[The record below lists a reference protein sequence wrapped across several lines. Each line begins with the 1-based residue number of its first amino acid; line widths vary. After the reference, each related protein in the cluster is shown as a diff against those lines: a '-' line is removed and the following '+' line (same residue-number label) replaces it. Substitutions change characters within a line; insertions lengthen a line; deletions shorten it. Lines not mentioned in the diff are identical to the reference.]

1 MSEKKVNV
9 KITASISEFEKTIK
23 KAQKE
28 VKELTDV
35 LDDINK
41 NKFGENLE
49 KQFKDISDA
58 AEKMQEQ
65 LEDMKDTLDDIEKIK
80 LDKVEKEFE
89 DIAEATEDL
98 NDKLEDTVDKL
109 EKLNKTKAD
118 KLKDDLEDTSE
129 AAEDLNETLEDTK
142 ESIEDLA
149 KAKLDKLEQQY
160 KDVLD
165 TADKLNE
172 TIEDNQEALSEL
184 DRADVDKLRNSLEN
198 IAESSE
204 DIGDRLGDLRKQLD
218 NLDSEGLDKFNN
230 DLKEAGSAVESLGDK
245 VRDAA
250 DDVDRHLNEAFEN
263 TDERVEKVSD
273 HIEDMGDK
281 LSKVDGLENIGDDF
295 NKLFDNKNVKVN
307 LEGDKSGFFDN
318 LADGFIS
325 GSIAGDKLSDA
336 VQDIVDGVDR
346 LADSMKDMNQFTFE
360 EQIKNY
366 DEFIND
372 MVKAQDEYND
382 ALEKSNKL
390 TEEIADK
397 RKKIDEADNKY
408 TEEVDKA
415 YDELEALEKKE
426 EAINNLNE
434 AIELYNKEAIEW
446 ANKND
451 AVTKALEEQRK
462 IVNNLEKEYSNLSE
476 EVKSFDDVVADAV
489 NRARDI
495 GKSFDDLSFNS
506 NIIKDLKDE
515 LKNMNYDNVD
525 DGINKLSHAY
535 EGIKEANDKM
545 LAGIKRC
552 NDEFKKLGAF
562 DDATDEIKNLIRQFN
577 DLYDAIDNGNEVDT
591 KEFMNVLDAL
601 DKATTIDN
609 ASESFNELAES
620 IKKWIQTTKQ
630 GIELSDKLSHALD
643 EYDSIGKSLSAAQDA
658 MKKTANAFD
667 DLNKKE
673 IKFDMNESI
682 NELER
687 IKESVRDIKT
697 IFDKMSFDSKL
708 TKELRESLGN
718 IDFLNY
724 TELENKLH
732 DLDKLFA
739 NTLSELTRRLENNF
753 KNLNNIDVSGFSE
766 GIQDLV
772 KNCKDVSDVIDLL
785 KKLGDDPES
794 VLWSQYGEGDLF
806 GGALEE
812 LKWDLE
818 EIVFQSRE
826 LKEAISFEEGT
837 EGLEKF
843 CKNMEQGIEI
853 IDNLVDAYTEFYN
866 VFGDNIYSRLNH
878 GSSENYEGFNLE
890 DEKLKL
896 ERLERAKEVLEEK
909 RREFEESA
917 QEIEDYKKANDLA
930 GKSEEDLQKELEE
943 TYKKLQ
949 QKSKELK
956 EAEEAQRKHR
966 QEVIKQQKEANEL
979 QNDLD
984 ALNETLAKGNKIAED
999 AAKGF
1004 NEEYKAYEKLSKK
1017 VKEYLED
1024 EEKSI
1029 VLREKVAKSFK
1040 QVSDAMESV
1049 YKDSSKLNNADLITK
1064 TLAEAADY
1072 IKELDLVSTDN
1083 LQRDLT
1089 RLGEIIDDKT
1099 EKIKRFKEL
1108 NKTFGTD
1115 DGKTAHWLDQ
1125 EAKAIKE
1132 FADSTTFAIE
1142 AADTLRKAW
1151 GDVSVGGEDHLKIR
1165 ARSEALS
1172 DYGKTIQENIRYIKQ
1187 YYYELETLD
1196 EIYEQAT
1203 DQEKLVID
1211 DYKAWEKSKD
1221 ELIKYNK
1228 AIEDY
1233 IVTIR
1238 DANGQISDKFLTDG
1252 KFDVDKFIA
1261 DFDKMGASS
1270 AVLSKQFNANKIA
1283 LQEWLKAEKE
1293 VRKAAVEN
1301 AKYALEQAKADE
1313 KAAKSQEELREATE
1327 RVAKAQEELA
1337 DARKKLDNFSIDATK
1352 EVKELNE
1359 LAEKLRKLGMAAEDL
1374 NKADV
1379 SKFDKS
1385 LASLMDSLDAFG
1397 DGDIPSTFS
1406 DFKEDFMAM
1415 FESLDSFD
1423 LGGVADGLKD
1433 VFSGIFAGL
1442 PAEAKAAIALIGGV
1456 VAALD
1461 KLYEAGKRDFF
1472 EGLSK
1477 AGEALGKVADITRN
1491 IGQEIGDAFSSI
1503 TGMDLDFSSLIQIPI
1518 DFESQMAKTAAIAG
1532 ATGEA
1537 FEELEAKARE
1547 LGSTTRYSATEVA
1560 EAMEYMGMAG
1570 WNNTEILAG
1579 LESVLNLATVS
1590 GMDLGKASDF
1600 VTDGLTALGMEAK
1613 DASYMVD
1620 LLAAASTS
1628 SNTTVDQMQR
1638 AFTNCA
1644 PVAGTLGITM
1654 KDLSIA
1660 LGLMADK
1667 GVKGAKAGTALK
1679 NLMANMSAPT
1689 EKQLAYMKE
1698 FNLEG
1703 AQQDIVNGRLVDGLK
1718 KFKSALADLSPQQQ
1732 NAIITT
1738 IAGKE
1743 ALSGI
1748 SALLNTTEADLADLE
1763 KAMNECGGS
1772 AEEMA
1777 KNFDNTVKGSL
1788 LGLASAMQE
1797 TLLQVFDKV
1806 KDGIK
1811 DVTGQLTEFF
1821 NIING
1826 FSQEGNGSGLEDA
1839 FTYLEKV
1846 SQGWGEALTKGIESA
1861 FKTLDEFVNTKGG
1874 IFDNVIQVGTNIING
1889 ICDGILEAEENGS
1902 LSNTIDGLIKKI
1914 SNWIIENGP
1923 KIEKV
1928 GIVILEAL
1936 QEGIENNEGLIGDA
1950 MDVICDIIAS
1960 WTDSSGKLE
1969 ATAGKFAEQFVALS
1983 IKNMFSKAKNWIR
1996 EKGSALSELLT
2007 GPFTGGGFVGMI
2019 ANVVTNLMDNLL
2031 GVDPIGDA
2039 KRWIKDKF
2047 GNWHPIQAIKD
2058 YFAEKKA
2065 EKGKDGTIKPK
2076 DIIKLPSIKECID
2089 HIKNWFNG
2097 LSIVKTIKE
2106 ALSKNNKDTSDN
2118 KIKPESIIKIPSIK
2132 EIKTF
2137 ISDKL
2142 SGFNLLETMKN
2153 LLLGASKKTAGGK
2166 AASAFIKMADIF
2178 GDWNPVQDAKNWLD
2192 EKIGDWSITKWIKD
2206 KFSGKSTD
2214 KKSNNK
2220 KSNDKNKSTETEEI
2234 NIDTLVNIDTKEL
2247 KAVEES
2253 LKTLQTTA
2261 QTAAGVIR
2269 ENFLSMANVARN
2281 QMLNISN
2288 IIRNQAINWAN
2299 IIRNQ
2304 ILNARNGFT
2313 QQMLSMAAVA
2323 RTQMVN
2329 VSNIIR
2335 NQSLSWANIISNQ
2348 AKRAR
2353 DNFTR
2358 QMMSMVKVARNQLYN
2373 VLTTVSSYM
2382 SKIANATNKSF
2393 NVKVNKSI
2401 TSSNT
2406 GGGGSLPIMPA
2417 MASAL
2422 HAANAASTLSI
2433 GNMGALAHSNSYGM
2447 STGGGGSSFDGSSSG
2462 SMTIEIP
2469 VMLDGRELARAS
2481 AKYVDNELKLMSK
2494 RENRKRGAK

>member
-9 KITASISEFEKTIK
+9 KITASISEFEKAIK

-35 LDDINK
+35 LEDINK

-58 AEKMQEQ
+58 AEKMQDQ

-142 ESIEDLA
+142 ESVEDLA
-149 KAKLDKLEQQY
+149 KTKLDKLEQQY

-172 TIEDNQEALSEL
+172 AVEDNQEALSEL
-184 DRADVDKLRNSLEN
+184 DKTDVDRLRNSLED

-204 DIGDRLGDLRKQLD
+204 DIGERLSDLRKHID
-218 NLDSEGLDKFNN
+218 DLDSE
-230 DLKEAGSAVESLGDK
+230 DLNSLESEFEQVGSAIEDLGDK
-245 VRDAA
+245 VRNTA
-250 DDVDRHLNEAFEN
+250 DDIDTHLNETLRD
-263 TDERVEKVSD
+263 TDERVEKLTDSVEDLGDEFSD
-273 HIEDMGDK
+273 I
-281 LSKVDGLENIGDDF
+281 DGLEDVKDDF
-295 NKLFDNKNVKVN
+295 KKLFGDKDISVN
-307 LEGDKSGFFDN
+307 LEGDKNGFFDN

-346 LADSMKDMNQFTFE
+346 LADSMRDVNQFTFD

-366 DEFIND
+366 DDFINK

-382 ALEKSNKL
+382 ALKERNELESKISNIKAERDAY
-390 TEEIADK
+390 TKQIEET
-397 RKKIDEADNKY
+397 RKKMDDAEKEYID
-408 TEEVDKA
+408 
-415 YDELEALEKKE
+415 L
-426 EAINNLNE
+426 
-434 AIELYNKEAIEW
+434 
-446 ANKND
+446 
-451 AVTKALEEQRK
+451 TKAIEEQRK
-462 IVNNLEKEYSNLSE
+462 VVQNLEKAYDNLIDTDTGMKKLKEECEDARREIERLEDDVRELGLSFKMDADGNKLIDTSNYEKAGRELDKINEKMEKLQDSLSRRSDFSGFLDKKGIQDEEIRDLANAYKQLWDEIDSGENIIENCAEEMRDLLDAMVRIDKESGAFGGYMQAVKGWFNEYQKASE
-476 EVKSFDDVVADAV
+476 EADRLTNIYYSQMSV
-489 NRARDI
+489 I
-495 GKSFDDLSFNS
+495 DDLTEAQKRYNKALEDYEDAKSKIGS
-506 NIIKDLKDE
+506 GDLDE
-515 LKNMNYDNVD
+515 ER
-525 DGINKLSHAY
+525 NKL
-535 EGIKEANDKM
+535 EQLE
-545 LAGIKRC
+545 
-552 NDEFKKLGAF
+552 
-562 DDATDEIKNLIRQFN
+562 
-577 DLYDAIDNGNEVDT
+577 
-591 KEFMNVLDAL
+591 
-601 DKATTIDN
+601 DKAKKAQKAFED
-609 ASESFNELAES
+609 LAEEWS
-620 IKKWIQTTKQ
+620 DLQNADQ
-630 GIELSDKLSHALD
+630 FARLDGVLSDKK
-643 EYDSIGKSLSAAQDA
+643 I
-658 MKKTANAFD
+658 
-667 DLNKKE
+667 
-673 IKFDMNESI
+673 
-682 NELER
+682 
-687 IKESVRDIKT
+687 
-697 IFDKMSFDSKL
+697 
-708 TKELRESLGN
+708 
-718 IDFLNY
+718 
-724 TELENKLH
+724 
-732 DLDKLFA
+732 
-739 NTLSELTRRLENNF
+739 
-753 KNLNNIDVSGFSE
+753 
-766 GIQDLV
+766 
-772 KNCKDVSDVIDLL
+772 
-785 KKLGDDPES
+785 
-794 VLWSQYGEGDLF
+794 
-806 GGALEE
+806 
-812 LKWDLE
+812 E
-818 EIVFQSRE
+818 EIN
-826 LKEAISFEEGT
+826 A
-837 EGLEKF
+837 
-843 CKNMEQGIEI
+843 NME
-853 IDNLVDAYTEFYN
+853 
-866 VFGDNIYSRLNH
+866 
-878 GSSENYEGFNLE
+878 
-890 DEKLKL
+890 
-896 ERLERAKEVLEEK
+896 
-909 RREFEESA
+909 
-917 QEIEDYKKANDLA
+917 
-930 GKSEEDLQKELEE
+930 
-943 TYKKLQ
+943 
-949 QKSKELK
+949 
-956 EAEEAQRKHR
+956 
-966 QEVIKQQKEANEL
+966 
-979 QNDLD
+979 
-984 ALNETLAKGNKIAED
+984 ALNETLEKGNKIAED
-999 AAKGF
+999 AVKGF
-1004 NEEYKAYEKLSKK
+1004 NDEYKMYEKLSKK

-1049 YKDSSKLNNADLITK
+1049 YKDSGKLNNADLITK

-1108 NKTFGTD
+1108 NKTFGSD
-1115 DGKTAHWLDQ
+1115 DGKTAHWLEQ
-1125 EAKAIKE
+1125 ESKAIKE
-1132 FADSTTFAIE
+1132 FIDKTGIAIE

-1151 GDVSVGGEDHLKIR
+1151 GDVSIGGEDHLKIR
-1165 ARSEALS
+1165 ARAEALS
-1172 DYGKTIQENIRYIKQ
+1172 TYGETIKKQVREIRKAYQDLNSLDDMLNSDKVSDEDKLKIKDYQ
-1187 YYYELETLD
+1187 
-1196 EIYEQAT
+1196 
-1203 DQEKLVID
+1203 
-1211 DYKAWEKSKD
+1211 AWEKSRE

-1252 KFDVDKFIA
+1252 KFDIDKFIA
-1261 DFDKMGASS
+1261 DFEKMGASS

-1301 AKYALEQAKADE
+1301 AKLALEQAKADE
-1313 KAAKSQEELREATE
+1313 KAAKSKQEIREATE
-1327 RVAKAQEELA
+1327 RVTKAQEELNE
-1337 DARKKLDNFSIDATK
+1337 ARKKLENFSIDASK
-1352 EVKELNE
+1352 EVKQLNE
-1359 LAEKLRKLGMAAEDL
+1359 LAESMRKLGMAAEDL
-1374 NKADV
+1374 GKSDV

-1385 LASLMDSLDAFG
+1385 LASLMDSLGAFG

-1433 VFSGIFAGL
+1433 IFSGIFAGL
-1442 PAEAKAAIALIGGV
+1442 PAEAKAAIAIISSV
-1456 VAALD
+1456 VVALD

-1477 AGEALGKVADITRN
+1477 AGEALGKVADITRD

-1518 DFESQMAKTAAIAG
+1518 DFESQMAKTGAIAG

-1600 VTDGLTALGMEAK
+1600 VTDGLTALNMEAK
-1613 DASYMVD
+1613 DAAYMVD

-1689 EKQLAYMKE
+1689 KEQLAYIKE

-1718 KFKSALADLSPQQQ
+1718 KFKAALADLSPQQQ
-1732 NAIITT
+1732 NAIIKT
-1738 IAGKE
+1738 IAGRE

-1763 KAMNECGGS
+1763 KAMNECSGS
-1772 AEEMA
+1772 AAEMA
-1777 KNFDNTVKGSL
+1777 ENFDDTVKGAL

-1923 KIEKV
+1923 KVEKV

-1936 QEGIENNEGLIGDA
+1936 REGIENNEGLIGDA

-2007 GPFTGGGFVGMI
+2007 GPFTGGGFVGMT

-2039 KRWIKDKF
+2039 KRWIKEKF

-2132 EIKTF
+2132 DIKTF

-2142 SGFNLLETMKN
+2142 SGFNLLETIKN
-2153 LLLGASKKTAGGK
+2153 ILLGASKTTPVGK
-2166 AASAFIKMADIF
+2166 ATSAFIKMADIF
-2178 GDWNPVQDAKNWLD
+2178 GNWDPVQDAKNWLD
-2192 EKIGDWSITKWIKD
+2192 DKIGNWSITKWIKD

-2261 QTAAGVIR
+2261 QTAAGVVR

-2281 QMLNISN
+2281 QMLNVSN
-2288 IIRNQAINWAN
+2288 IIRNQALSWSNIISNQVLNARNAFTTQMLSMAAVARTQMLNVSNIIRNQALSWAN

-2329 VSNIIR
+2329 VTNIIR

-2358 QMMSMVKVARNQLYN
+2358 QMMSMVKVARNQMYN
-2373 VLTTVSSYM
+2373 VLTTVRSYM
-2382 SKIANATNKSF
+2382 SQISGATNKSI

-2406 GGGGSLPIMPA
+2406 GGGGSLPVMPA

-2447 STGGGGSSFDGSSSG
+2447 STGGGGSSFSGSSSG

-2481 AKYVDNELKLMSK
+2481 AKYVDNELKVMSN

>member
-1 MSEKKVNV
+1 MSEKRVNV
-9 KITASISEFEKTIK
+9 KITASVSEFNKAIE
-23 KAQKE
+23 KAQKQI
-28 VKELTDV
+28 KELTDL

-41 NKFGENLE
+41 NKFGDNLE
-49 KQFKDISDA
+49 KQFKNIIDSV
-58 AEKMQEQ
+58 EKMQEQ
-65 LEDMKDTLDDIEKIK
+65 LEDMKDTLDDLEKIK

-89 DIAEATEDL
+89 NIAKKAEEF
-98 NDKLEDTVDKL
+98 ND
-109 EKLNKTKAD
+109 
-118 KLKDDLEDTSE
+118 
-129 AAEDLNETLEDTK
+129 TLEDTK
-142 ESIEDLA
+142 DSIEDLT
-149 KAKLDKLEQQY
+149 KAKLDKLDKQY

-172 TIEDNQEALSEL
+172 AVEDNQEALSEL
-184 DRADVDKLRNSLEN
+184 DRADVDRLRNSLEN

-204 DIGDRLGDLRKQLD
+204 DIEERLSDLRKHID
-218 NLDSEGLDKFNN
+218 NLDSE
-230 DLKEAGSAVESLGDK
+230 DLNSLEGEFEQVGSAIEDLGDK
-245 VRDAA
+245 VRDTAG
-250 DDVDRHLNEAFEN
+250 DVDKHLNDVLKD
-263 TDERVEKVSD
+263 TDERVDNLTESV
-273 HIEDMGDK
+273 EDLGDK
-281 LSKVDGLENIGDDF
+281 FSDIDGLEDVKNDF
-295 NKLFDNKNVKVN
+295 KKLFGDKDISVN
-307 LEGDKSGFFDN
+307 LEGGNKDGFFDN

-325 GSIAGDKLSDA
+325 GSIAGDKLSNA

-372 MVKAQDEYND
+372 MVKAQDEYN
-382 ALEKSNKL
+382 
-390 TEEIADK
+390 
-397 RKKIDEADNKY
+397 
-408 TEEVDKA
+408 
-415 YDELEALEKKE
+415 
-426 EAINNLNE
+426 
-434 AIELYNKEAIEW
+434 
-446 ANKND
+446 
-451 AVTKALEEQRK
+451 KALEESNELNKK
-462 IVNNLEKEYSNLSE
+462 IAETQEKIDYASEKELQPKIDEQKKLKE
-476 EVKSFDDVVADAV
+476 EYEERAEDINELINNINKYNDAVADWA
-489 NRARDI
+489 NRNETATEAFKDQEKVIQDLQKEYDESADGVKDFDKVLNDLVDRVHDV
-495 GKSFDDLSFNS
+495 GKSFDD
-506 NIIKDLKDE
+506 
-515 LKNMNYDNVD
+515 
-525 DGINKLSHAY
+525 
-535 EGIKEANDKM
+535 
-545 LAGIKRC
+545 
-552 NDEFKKLGAF
+552 
-562 DDATDEIKNLIRQFN
+562 
-577 DLYDAIDNGNEVDT
+577 
-591 KEFMNVLDAL
+591 
-601 DKATTIDN
+601 
-609 ASESFNELAES
+609 
-620 IKKWIQTTKQ
+620 
-630 GIELSDKLSHALD
+630 
-643 EYDSIGKSLSAAQDA
+643 
-658 MKKTANAFD
+658 
-667 DLNKKE
+667 
-673 IKFDMNESI
+673 
-682 NELER
+682 
-687 IKESVRDIKT
+687 
-697 IFDKMSFDSKL
+697 MSFDSKL
-708 TKELRESLGN
+708 VKGLGNELKNMNFDDFKDGVYKLDYAGKTLEDVFNRVVDNIEKLNDTLDAANLNAYSDEVQRLVREYRDLWDAIGTESEPDDTLERIRDALDGIGELSFAEGYESLNKWADKIREGFELVDKLDDAWAKLEGIAEDNSAAMDEYDNSINKVRESQEK
-718 IDFLNY
+718 LNKLQEEQGKLDDLK
-724 TELENKLH
+724 TELAKLEGERQVWAEMYN
-732 DLDKLFA
+732 DIVKAAEALGIADK
-739 NTLSELTRRLENNF
+739 T
-753 KNLNNIDVSGFSE
+753 
-766 GIQDLV
+766 
-772 KNCKDVSDVIDLL
+772 
-785 KKLGDDPES
+785 
-794 VLWSQYGEGDLF
+794 
-806 GGALEE
+806 
-812 LKWDLE
+812 LE
-818 EIVFQSRE
+818 EIQDEFDMTAN
-826 LKEAISFEEGT
+826 KI
-837 EGLEKF
+837 EGL
-843 CKNMEQGIEI
+843 
-853 IDNLVDAYTEFYN
+853 T
-866 VFGDNIYSRLNH
+866 
-878 GSSENYEGFNLE
+878 
-890 DEKLKL
+890 
-896 ERLERAKEVLEEK
+896 
-909 RREFEESA
+909 
-917 QEIEDYKKANDLA
+917 QEIEIFEKALDDA
-930 GKSEEDLQKELEE
+930 RKEVAEN
-943 TYKKLQ
+943 
-949 QKSKELK
+949 SKELDTLN
-956 EAEEAQRKHR
+956 A
-966 QEVIKQQKEANEL
+966 
-979 QNDLD
+979 DLD
-984 ALNETLAKGNKIAED
+984 ALNETLEKGNKIAKDSAD
-999 AAKGF
+999 AF
-1004 NEEYKAYEKLSKK
+1004 NDEYKMYEKLSKK

-1024 EEKSI
+1024 ESKSI
-1029 VLREKVAKSFK
+1029 LLREKVAKSFK
-1040 QVSDAMESV
+1040 QVSDAMEKV
-1049 YKDSSKLNNADLITK
+1049 YADSSKLNNADLIDK
-1064 TLAEAADY
+1064 TLQDAAKY

-1083 LQRDLT
+1083 LQRDLE
-1089 RLGEIIDDKT
+1089 RLGQIIDDKT

-1115 DGKTAHWLDQ
+1115 DGKTAHWLEQ

-1132 FADSTTFAIE
+1132 FADKTAFAVE
-1142 AADTLRKAW
+1142 ATDTLRKAW

-1172 DYGKTIQENIRYIKQ
+1172 DYGKKLEENIRYIRK

-1203 DQEKLVID
+1203 DQEKQTID
-1211 DYKAWEKSKD
+1211 DYRAWEKSRE
-1221 ELIKYNK
+1221 ELIKYND
-1228 AIEDY
+1228 AIQDY
-1233 IVTIR
+1233 IVILK
-1238 DANGQISDKFLTDG
+1238 DAGGQIDDKFLTDG

-1261 DFDKMGASS
+1261 DFEKMGTSTM
-1270 AVLSKQFNANKIA
+1270 VLSKQINAIKAA
-1283 LQEWLKAEKE
+1283 LLENIKVQKE
-1293 VRKAAVEN
+1293 ASQHAVEN
-1301 AKYALEQAKADE
+1301 AEANLKSAKANLE
-1313 KAAKSQEELREATE
+1313 AAQSEEELADAKE
-1327 RVAKAQEELA
+1327 RVAKAEQDLKDAKEKSRNIDRERIEEA
-1337 DARKKLDNFSIDATK
+1337 
-1352 EVKELNE
+1352 KELIKAFNE
-1359 LAEKLRKLGMAAEDL
+1359 QAEALRRLGIAVEDI
-1374 NKADV
+1374 NKADI

-1385 LASLMDSLDAFG
+1385 LGTLLDGDGLFG
-1397 DGDIPSTFS
+1397 DDAAKTLG
-1406 DFKEDFMAM
+1406 DFKEDLMAV
-1415 FESLDSFD
+1415 FESFDSFNLGD
-1423 LGGVADGLKD
+1423 LGDGLKD
-1433 VFSGIFAGL
+1433 VFSDIFSAI
-1442 PAEAKAAIALIGGV
+1442 PPQAKLAVAAIMTVVTALN
-1456 VAALD
+1456 
-1461 KLYEAGKRDFF
+1461 KLYEAGKQQFF

-1477 AGEALGKVADITRN
+1477 AGEALGKVADIARD

-1532 ATGEA
+1532 VTGEA

-1613 DASYMVD
+1613 DATYMVD

-1689 EKQLAYMKE
+1689 EEQLAYMKK

-1732 NAIITT
+1732 NAIIKT

-1772 AEEMA
+1772 AAEMA
-1777 KNFDNTVKGSL
+1777 EDFDDTVKGAL

-1797 TLLQVFDKV
+1797 TLLQIFDKT

-1839 FTYLEKV
+1839 FAYLEKV

-1936 QEGIENNEGLIGDA
+1936 REGIENNENLIGDA

-1983 IKNMFSKAKNWIR
+1983 IKNMFSKAKNWIK
-1996 EKGSALSELLT
+1996 EKGSALGELLT
-2007 GPFTGGGFVGMI
+2007 GPFTGGGFVGML
-2019 ANVVTNLMDNLL
+2019 ANVVTNLMDNLF

-2039 KRWIKDKF
+2039 KRWIKEKF

-2065 EKGKDGTIKPK
+2065 EKSKDSTIKPK
-2076 DIIKLPSIKECID
+2076 DIIKLPSIKECIE

-2132 EIKTF
+2132 DIKSF

-2142 SGFNLLETMKN
+2142 SGFNLLETMKD
-2153 LLLGASKKTAGGK
+2153 LLLGASKAAGGK
-2166 AASAFIKMADIF
+2166 ATSAFIKMADIF

-2192 EKIGDWSITKWIKD
+2192 EKIGNWSITKWIKD

-2214 KKSNNK
+2214 EKSNNK
-2220 KSNDKNKSTETEEI
+2220 KSNGKNKSTETEEI
-2234 NIDTLVNIDTKEL
+2234 NIDTLVSIDTKEL

-2253 LKTLQTTA
+2253 LKALQTTA
-2261 QTAAGVIR
+2261 QTAAGVVR
-2269 ENFLSMANVARN
+2269 ENFLSMANVART

-2288 IIRNQAINWAN
+2288 IIRNQALSWAN

-2313 QQMLSMAAVA
+2313 KQMISMASVA

-2358 QMMSMVKVARNQLYN
+2358 QMMSMVKVARNQMYN
-2373 VLTTVSSYM
+2373 VLTTVRGYM
-2382 SKIANATNKSF
+2382 SQISSATNKSI
-2393 NVKVNKSI
+2393 NLKVNKSI

-2406 GGGGSLPIMPA
+2406 GGGGSLPVIPA

-2447 STGGGGSSFDGSSSG
+2447 STGGGGSSFSGSSSG